1 MRFSRDEI
9 LLYKILRDVLFYKK
23 ADVQFLRKVSRQK
36 VSQISHARFLENI
49 MTSSPK
55 NKAKQEFQTP
65 NEMKNEKLK
74 KLR

>member
-1 MRFSRDEI
+1 MPFSRDEI

-49 MTSSPK
+49 MTCSPK